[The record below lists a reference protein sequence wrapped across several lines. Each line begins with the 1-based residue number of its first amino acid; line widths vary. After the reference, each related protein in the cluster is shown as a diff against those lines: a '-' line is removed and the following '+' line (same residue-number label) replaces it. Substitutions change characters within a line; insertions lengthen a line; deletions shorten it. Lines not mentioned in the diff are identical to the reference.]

1 MKIVY
6 KYFLDAIK
14 NFKKHFVI
22 TFLISFLSAILTI
35 SIPIGLKFFLSKDLN
50 TKDIILY
57 IFIFLALIIASI
69 YVSIIKIKTMDNYG
83 GDYFKYILKRIQ
95 LTLYNTDYKNIDS
108 LNKKGLSHTLYSDAM
123 NVMSTVGVMI
133 PSIISSL
140 VITLSLL
147 ILAFYFNKVLAIFC
161 AVSILIGV
169 FISYFAREKMYST
182 SKQTNIKL
190 KRIHDYIIEMIEML
204 MDTRHNKAE
213 DYYLDKTDI
222 IISDFIE
229 TAKDEDITRQLYNE
243 IVINY
248 NIIIQVVISILLSL
262 PFINN
267 SVSNAMFFILI
278 FNLLINQGASI
289 EAYVGKIISSAI
301 SFKNID
307 HILSLETPVEK
318 ININEIDSIS
328 IENLSFSYLDE
339 KIIDGLKAEFKKG
352 QTVLIQGSNGSGKS
366 TLFKILLK
374 YYSYHGSIKFNNTE
388 LKNITKETLYNK
400 ALYINQKEIILPENI
415 YKYIDEISDFPVNK
429 EDLEVFLK
437 EIDFDYISDEIID
450 YKKLS
455 GGEIKKVLM
464 AKLYFASKG
473 KDLILIDEIEAGLDE
488 KCLNKLSEIINE
500 LAKEKDNII
509 LIITH
514 ENNLKIDY
522 THKYIMDKNEL
533 IRV

>member
-374 YYSYHGSIKFNNTE
+374 YYS
-388 LKNITKETLYNK
+388 
-400 ALYINQKEIILPENI
+400 
-415 YKYIDEISDFPVNK
+415 
-429 EDLEVFLK
+429 
-437 EIDFDYISDEIID
+437 
-450 YKKLS
+450 
-455 GGEIKKVLM
+455 
-464 AKLYFASKG
+464 
-473 KDLILIDEIEAGLDE
+473 
-488 KCLNKLSEIINE
+488 
-500 LAKEKDNII
+500 
-509 LIITH
+509 
-514 ENNLKIDY
+514 
-522 THKYIMDKNEL
+522 
-533 IRV
+533 

>member
-328 IENLSFSYLDE
+328 IENLSYSYLDE
-339 KIIDGLKAEFKKG
+339 KIIDGLKAK
-352 QTVLIQGSNGSGKS
+352 
-366 TLFKILLK
+366 
-374 YYSYHGSIKFNNTE
+374 
-388 LKNITKETLYNK
+388 
-400 ALYINQKEIILPENI
+400 
-415 YKYIDEISDFPVNK
+415 
-429 EDLEVFLK
+429 
-437 EIDFDYISDEIID
+437 
-450 YKKLS
+450 
-455 GGEIKKVLM
+455 
-464 AKLYFASKG
+464 
-473 KDLILIDEIEAGLDE
+473 
-488 KCLNKLSEIINE
+488 
-500 LAKEKDNII
+500 
-509 LIITH
+509 
-514 ENNLKIDY
+514 
-522 THKYIMDKNEL
+522 
-533 IRV
+533 